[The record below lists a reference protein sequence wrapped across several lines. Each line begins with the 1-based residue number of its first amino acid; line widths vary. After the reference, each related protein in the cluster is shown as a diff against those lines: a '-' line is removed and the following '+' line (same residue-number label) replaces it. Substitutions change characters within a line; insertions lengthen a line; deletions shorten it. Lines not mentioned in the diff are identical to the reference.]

1 VLGGGGAR
9 GAAQVG
15 VLLALFEAKVDPPVR
30 VVGTSVGA
38 LNGASICAY
47 PSLAGAQM
55 LEQVWLSDLA
65 LNVFRVHPLSLML
78 SRLRGELSVMPG
90 TNIERLIDRVEAMT
104 GRNSFE
110 QMRIPL
116 RVVATDVGSGQPFV
130 FSSGLLAPALRAS
143 TAIPGVFPAVDIGG
157 RTYLDGGIVDNTPMS
172 VAVNEGDRD
181 VLAVSLMAGGERD
194 DPPATYPELIA
205 RTLQLSLHHQMLSDY
220 ERLKDRARIVVLCP
234 VTSSRAIWEMRRE
247 HILELIETSRRAT
260 SELLEQRG
268 SKLFR
273 HSGVHYLNLAAG

>member
-1 VLGGGGAR
+1 MLGGGGAR